1 MCLLVRL
8 LSRDRYDR
16 SVELRVPGYHVP
28 GCGICLLPPQYL
40 TYYSS
45 SRNLG
50 ESRDKAASYPWL
62 CQHTPSFP
70 VSLLALLS
78 THPDS
83 HPVGPVKSFACSSFI
98 ASGGLSRY
106 CIAERRSAV
115 SGTLCCDAILLVS
128 CAPNPVTIMDDK
140 CLWLIP
146 TAIGFAIT
154 SWFFKHPWTCYG
166 RLILVSIR
174 LTSDW
179 VHHCPP

>member
-1 MCLLVRL
+1 MFSQRIFWRRPTHRRL
-8 LSRDRYDR
+8 RYFSFHFVSAIRFISYEPSTVKIRGLGKQNAVAGKGYLRWHVKDHCGR

-50 ESRDKAASYPWL
+50 ESRDKVTSYPWL

-78 THPDS
+78 AHPDS
-83 HPVGPVKSFACSSFI
+83 HPVGPVKSFACCSFI

-106 CIAERRSAV
+106 CVAEGRSPA
-115 SGTLCCDAILLVS
+115 SGNAQL
-128 CAPNPVTIMDDK
+128 
-140 CLWLIP
+140 
-146 TAIGFAIT
+146 
-154 SWFFKHPWTCYG
+154 
-166 RLILVSIR
+166 R
-174 LTSDW
+174 
-179 VHHCPP
+179 